1 MHAVPASFLTALVA
15 LAGLR
20 AGQDAATAPD
30 TSPAD
35 RRERAIRE
43 LEQMIR
49 RTKLPGLSIAVI
61 EDGAIAWARGFGVRE
76 AGKEAPIDEATLF
89 QAASISKP
97 VAALG
102 ALILAERGEL
112 DLDTDVNEMLTRW
125 KLPQGNGSDASRV
138 TPRHLMSHTAG
149 LTVHGFPGYAI
160 DAKRPTLAQIL
171 DGEAPAKTAAIGVEF
186 PVGAS
191 RYSGGG
197 YTVLQ
202 MLMEDV
208 AERPFE
214 ELLRELV
221 LEPLG
226 MERSTFAQPLP
237 ELLQANAA
245 SGHRSSDQGRQAEPV
260 PGRWHVYPER
270 AAAGLWTT
278 PSDLARFLI
287 AVRAAARGEKRSVL
301 SEDTAREMLTPQFG
315 TSSGLGPSLTF
326 TGDEV
331 VAFGH
336 GGTNR
341 GFRCDATMNLQ
352 TGDGVVVMLHSDN
365 GAPLSEARLIVSTN
379 YEWVREVHV
388 DLEILESYEGKY
400 RLNSREVF
408 DLRLQNGQLT
418 AQLTGQRRFPVYPAS
433 QTKFFYKV
441 VDAQITLVRNEQGEV
456 TALILHQNGRNQR
469 AGRIGD

>member
-20 AGQDAATAPD
+20 AGQDATTAPD

-171 DGEAPAKTAAIGVEF
+171 DGEAPANTAAVGVEF
-186 PVGAS
+186 PVGAWW
-191 RYSGGG
+191 YSGGG

-237 ELLQANAA
+237 ERLQANAA
-245 SGHRSSDQGRQAEPV
+245 SGHRSSDQGREAEPV

-287 AVRAAARGEKRSVL
+287 AVRAAARGGKRSVL
-301 SEDTAREMLTPQFG
+301 AEDTAREMLTPQFG

-336 GGTNR
+336 GGSNR
-341 GFRCDATMNLQ
+341 GFRCNATMNLQ

-365 GAPLSEARLIVSTN
+365 RVPLIARSIISRN
-379 YEWVREVHV
+379 YEWVRDLPLVEGEADRYQGIYDLGSMKLHV
-388 DLEILESYEGKY
+388 YLE
-400 RLNSREVF
+400 
-408 DLRLQNGQLT
+408 DGQLM
-418 AQLTGQRRFPVYPAS
+418 ARATGQSAFRLRAQGDDVFVPTFDDHVRLRFH
-433 QTKFFYKV
+433 
-441 VDAQITLVRNEQGEV
+441 V
-456 TALILHQNGRNQR
+456 TDGKAHSLTFLQGRNVIKAPR
-469 AGRIGD
+469 ME